1 MGNYP
6 AVFAAMF
13 GRADLLQTILSSP
26 GDCVDLGVEVKED
39 DLAWLA
45 VKYPGGEA
53 EVIIEVCQTALRGG
67 EGGLEHQGHCR
78 QHSPAVLPQAEH
90 TGDSPASLLRDGK
103 YPEMIARSV
112 SLCYCYSC
120 RLCVMCISIF
130 VLCREM
136 NQREI
141 LDLMR
146 LQAKMSIVPGK
157 KIVLPTPKLLGSLL
171 YD

>member
-1 MGNYP
+1 MVSHMGNYP
-6 AVFAAMF
+6 AMF

-45 VKYPGGEA
+45 VKYPGSEA

-120 RLCVMCISIF
+120 RLCVKCVMFISIF

-141 LDLMR
+141 LDLMKTEGKF
-146 LQAKMSIVPGK
+146 QARMSECPVGK
-157 KIVLPTPKLLGSLL
+157 
-171 YD
+171 

>member
-1 MGNYP
+1 MVSHMGNYP
-6 AVFAAMF
+6 AAFAAMF
-13 GRADLLQTILSSP
+13 GRADLLQTILGSP

-90 TGDSPASLLRDGK
+90 TGKSPASLLSPSGFWSGPSRRGQRRQVPGDD
-103 YPEMIARSV
+103 RQVSV
-112 SLCYCYSC
+112 SLLLLLLS
-120 RLCVMCISIF
+120 VMC
-130 VLCREM
+130 
-136 NQREI
+136 
-141 LDLMR
+141 
-146 LQAKMSIVPGK
+146 
-157 KIVLPTPKLLGSLL
+157 
-171 YD
+171 